1 MVTRIHAA
9 PEASGTPAALPLV
22 VLPKPDPRRL
32 LLQAVLLFLWAL
44 AAFGVM
50 FFARD
55 LQSLQVYGWPL
66 GYWLASQGVVLAF
79 MAIVVVYALVMA
91 YLDRHPWPTTAQPS
105 TPVASTTSSA
115 PTRPPQHG

>member
-9 PEASGTPAALPLV
+9 PEASGTPAALPPV
-22 VLPKPDPRRL
+22 ILPKPDPRRL
-32 LLQAVLLFLWAL
+32 RLQAALLCLWAL

-79 MAIVVVYALVMA
+79 MGIVLIYALVMA
-91 YLDRHPWPTTAQPS
+91 YLDRHPWPAAAPPP
-105 TPVASTTSSA
+105 PVATSTA
-115 PTRPPQHG
+115 PRPTRHG

>member
-9 PEASGTPAALPLV
+9 PEASGTPAALQPV
-22 VLPKPDPRRL
+22 ILPKPDPRRL
-32 LLQAVLLFLWAL
+32 LLQAVLLLLWGL

-66 GYWLASQGVVLAF
+66 GYWLASQGVVLVF
-79 MAIVVVYALVMA
+79 MGIVLVYALVMA
-91 YLDRHPWPTTAQPS
+91 YLDRHPWPATAQPS
-105 TPVASTTSSA
+105 TPVATSSA
-115 PTRPPQHG
+115 PPRPPRHG